1 MARKR
6 ITRRD
11 PEEELSKFL
20 RHEPGQG
27 QETRKLSSQLTSLKK
42 ERRRGLLT
50 RLGSIMAVC
59 LLAIAFLTYY
69 VSPLADVSTVRVL
82 GADDLDGKSMVEVAQ
97 IKASDK
103 VVDVLRGQKKISK
116 KLAAK
121 YPEVASVT
129 LSVRGLNTLNMQ
141 VHERKVSGYIK
152 DGSSYREILANGELG
167 TKSLAWREVDH
178 DKPLFISYSK
188 QVALKTN
195 FKIFNSFPEYFK
207 KQVKMLSG
215 NTRRKTQMILVMKDG
230 NVIIGNTETI
240 KSKVKYYNSIK
251 QDLTTNSV
259 IDMEVGAFTRPLTS
273 AEKKAYGLS

>member
-103 VVDVLRGQKKISK
+103 VVDALRGQKKISK

-129 LSVRGLNTLNMQ
+129 LSVKGLN
-141 VHERKVSGYIK
+141 IA
-152 DGSSYREILANGELG
+152 REILAQSAFAPYLEKTEAFPGGDMQDEQALQNYVRSMGKTVYHPVG
-167 TKSLAWREVDH
+167 TCKLSTILRTPRTKMVADIMN
-178 DKPLFISYSK
+178 DMFTIDGKPNQPVRKMIMGHAK
-188 QVALKTN
+188 
-195 FKIFNSFPEYFK
+195 KIGLIN
-207 KQVKMLSG
+207 L
-215 NTRRKTQMILVMKDG
+215 LKDG
-230 NVIIGNTETI
+230 I
-240 KSKVKYYNSIK
+240 K
-251 QDLTTNSV
+251 
-259 IDMEVGAFTRPLTS
+259 GATAL
-273 AEKKAYGLS
+273 

>member
-1 MARKR
+1 M
-6 ITRRD
+6 
-11 PEEELSKFL
+11 P
-20 RHEPGQG
+20 
-27 QETRKLSSQLTSLKK
+27 
-42 ERRRGLLT
+42 
-50 RLGSIMAVC
+50 C
-59 LLAIAFLTYY
+59 
-69 VSPLADVSTVRVL
+69 
-82 GADDLDGKSMVEVAQ
+82 
-97 IKASDK
+97 
-103 VVDVLRGQKKISK
+103 RGQKKISK

-129 LSVRGLNTLNMQ
+129 LSVKGLNTLNMQ
-141 VHERKVSGYIK
+141 VHERKVIGYIK
-152 DGSSYREILANGELG
+152 DEFSYRKILANGELG
-167 TKSLAWREVDH
+167 TKSLAWSEVDH
-178 DKPLFISYSK
+178 DKPLFIGYSK
-188 QVALKTN
+188 QVSLKTN
-195 FKIFNSFPEYFK
+195 LKIFNSFPEYFK

>member
-82 GADDLDGKSMVEVAQ
+82 GADDLDGKSMVEVDQ

-103 VVDVLRGQKKISK
+103 VVDALRGQKKISK

-129 LSVRGLNTLNMQ
+129 LSVKGLNTPP
-141 VHERKVSGYIK
+141 RS
-152 DGSSYREILANGELG
+152 
-167 TKSLAWREVDH
+167 
-178 DKPLFISYSK
+178 
-188 QVALKTN
+188 
-195 FKIFNSFPEYFK
+195 
-207 KQVKMLSG
+207 
-215 NTRRKTQMILVMKDG
+215 
-230 NVIIGNTETI
+230 
-240 KSKVKYYNSIK
+240 
-251 QDLTTNSV
+251 
-259 IDMEVGAFTRPLTS
+259 
-273 AEKKAYGLS
+273 